1 MQMKQLF
8 FMAFLFSMLLLNA
21 QQKDCHLHTVQP
33 GEGIY
38 SLSRLYTT
46 KPAHIMSV
54 NPEIGKE
61 MQIKVGQKL
70 CIPKSHS
77 VIPPEQVLEASKI
90 LQYEKLHPTKTTSNQ
105 GNLTKQGD
113 LWIHTVHKSETFYG
127 ICKLYQVLAYDMIAT
142 NNLPNTILGE
152 NQKLLLPPTAI
163 IPNQATSTKP
173 EVSALVEMTNTASA
187 EIKTT
192 IKKPEA
198 TKTKK
203 DVVNN
208 SPTKPEDKKK
218 EAKPIDA
225 PKVTDEVKPITSPS
239 TIKGNTHTV
248 QKGETYYSITIKY
261 GLKSDDIKT
270 FNKLASTDLKLGQ
283 TILIA
288 NPNVATKQ
296 QEEEGIP
303 ANAHIIDISKEVAK
317 REAAKL
323 AEPAIIEA
331 SVSKKK
337 EPTPA
342 KQKAVKTK
350 PEQPVVIKE
359 ELAIAEKEVKQPEAV
374 VESKLTE
381 VKQPEVVVESK
392 PTEVKQAE
400 VIVESKPTEVKQ
412 PDAVVEAK
420 PLEVKQADAVIEAKP
435 LEVKKT
441 DAVVEAKPIEV
452 KQPEVVVE
460 AKVTEVKQ
468 AEIVVEAKPTEVKQ
482 AEVLVEA
489 KPTEVKQPEAVVEAK
504 PMEVKQADVVANE
517 VPKPALTLSAKPVL
531 SFSEEYGN
539 SYNKLSG
546 SNNYKI
552 QKTRGVAEYTDA
564 ITGNEY
570 LVYYNAAE
578 PGSIIKVT
586 NLMSK
591 QSAYVK
597 VMGGISTSDNISNVS
612 MKVSKKLAQQLQ
624 VLDNM
629 FLVEVSSLAKN

>member
-1 MQMKQLF
+1 MKQLF

-90 LQYEKLHPTKTTSNQ
+90 LQYEKLHPTKATSNQ

-374 VESKLTE
+374 VE
-381 VKQPEVVVESK
+381 
-392 PTEVKQAE
+392 
-400 VIVESKPTEVKQ
+400 
-412 PDAVVEAK
+412 
-420 PLEVKQADAVIEAKP
+420 
-435 LEVKKT
+435 
-441 DAVVEAKPIEV
+441 
-452 KQPEVVVE
+452 
-460 AKVTEVKQ
+460 
-468 AEIVVEAKPTEVKQ
+468 
-482 AEVLVEA
+482 
-489 KPTEVKQPEAVVEAK
+489 AK

-570 LVYYNAAE
+570 LVYCNAAE

>member
-1 MQMKQLF
+1 MKQLF

-54 NPEIGKE
+54 NTEIGKE

-198 TKTKK
+198 PKTKK

-208 SPTKPEDKKK
+208 TPIKPEDKKK

-359 ELAIAEKEVKQPEAV
+359 ELAIAEKEVKQPE
-374 VESKLTE
+374 
-381 VKQPEVVVESK
+381 VVVES
-392 PTEVKQAE
+392 
-400 VIVESKPTEVKQ
+400 
-412 PDAVVEAK
+412 
-420 PLEVKQADAVIEAKP
+420 KP

-441 DAVVEAKPIEV
+441 DVVVEAKPIEV

-570 LVYYNAAE
+570 LVYCNAAE

-597 VMGGISTSDNISNVS
+597 VMGGISTTENTNNVS

-624 VLDNM
+624 VLDNI

>member
-350 PEQPVVIKE
+350 PEQPVIIKE

-420 PLEVKQADAVIEAKP
+420 TTEVKQPDAVIEAKP

-441 DAVVEAKPIEV
+441 DAVVV
-452 KQPEVVVE
+452 
-460 AKVTEVKQ
+460 
-468 AEIVVEAKPTEVKQ
+468 
-482 AEVLVEA
+482 A
-489 KPTEVKQPEAVVEAK
+489 KPTEVKQPDAEVEAK
-504 PMEVKQADVVANE
+504 STEIKQADIVANE

-570 LVYYNAAE
+570 LVYCNAAE

-612 MKVSKKLAQQLQ
+612 LKVSKKLAQQLQ

>member
-1 MQMKQLF
+1 MKQLF

-198 TKTKK
+198 PKTKK

-208 SPTKPEDKKK
+208 TPIKPEDKKK

-359 ELAIAEKEVKQPEAV
+359 ELAIAEKEVKQPE
-374 VESKLTE
+374 
-381 VKQPEVVVESK
+381 VVVES
-392 PTEVKQAE
+392 
-400 VIVESKPTEVKQ
+400 
-412 PDAVVEAK
+412 
-420 PLEVKQADAVIEAKP
+420 KP

-441 DAVVEAKPIEV
+441 DVVVEAKPIEV

-570 LVYYNAAE
+570 LVYCNAAE

-597 VMGGISTSDNISNVS
+597 VMGGISTTENTSNVS
-612 MKVSKKLAQQLQ
+612 MKMSKKLAQQLQ
-624 VLDNM
+624 VLDNI